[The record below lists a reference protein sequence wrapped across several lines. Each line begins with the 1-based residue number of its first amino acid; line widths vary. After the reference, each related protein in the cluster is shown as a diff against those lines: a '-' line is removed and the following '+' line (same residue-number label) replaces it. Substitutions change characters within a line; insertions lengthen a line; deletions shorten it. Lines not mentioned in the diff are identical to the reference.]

1 MTATGVLIGLT
12 VWATLTWVVS
22 VILGAMIRRRE
33 REETEDDQ

>member
-12 VWATLTWVVS
+12 VWCMVAWVVS

-33 REETEDDQ
+33 REENEDDQ